1 MGVMLS
7 YWMYGLIPPAT
18 IQQVAEVDDIGIEL
32 ERVTTTTDVE
42 EEVLSEVEVELVD
55 ELRHEGIAR
64 SDAATLLSEVTAAGD
79 ELLEAVCH
87 LLVSLSRR
95 IARSRGRF
103 AGLVSDRSGEVAV
116 SDFVLVGM

>member
-1 MGVMLS
+1 MVREAVDRIARSAVGRDRDGGNVVVLDV
-7 YWMYGLIPPAT
+7 WAHTPAT
-18 IQQVAEVDDIGIEL
+18 IQQVAEVDDVGIEL

-64 SDAATLLSEVTAAGD
+64 SDAATLLSEVAAAGD

-87 LLVSLSRR
+87 LLVGLSLADST
-95 IARSRGRF
+95 IRG
-103 AGLVSDRSGEVAV
+103 
-116 SDFVLVGM
+116 